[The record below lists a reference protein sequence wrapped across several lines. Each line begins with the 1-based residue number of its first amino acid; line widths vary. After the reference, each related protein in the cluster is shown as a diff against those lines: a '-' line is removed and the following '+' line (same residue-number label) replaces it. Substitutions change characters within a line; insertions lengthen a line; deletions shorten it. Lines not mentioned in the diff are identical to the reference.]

1 MVKIIEIKKI
11 NTNKRYLS
19 SEIYKFLKS
28 SKDLF
33 ARDFKYSL
41 QETRTT

>member
-28 SKDLF
+28 SSRLICERF
-33 ARDFKYSL
+33 QIQF
-41 QETRTT
+41 TGN